1 MVNIKPLYTLIA
13 TVGLTVVLLL
23 LLVSTWF
30 GHSAQ
35 PLEVST
41 TQNSNLLPLTGDTA
55 RLSGNNPLET
65 VTAYSQAIYPAAQ
78 DKDRPGA
85 VVLVRDD
92 DQASAMTTTRL
103 QHFPVNAPM
112 LFVTGGGKTLP
123 KETEEELKRLEP
135 EGVLLDHNVQVYI
148 VGNIDK
154 SVEDD
159 VKKLGFKTR
168 GIYASNP
175 LELSEK
181 INEYLAI
188 LESNHQEMVMIAPID
203 NLDYALPASNWNA
216 HNGNAF
222 AFVTRDGVP
231 EETKR
236 ILNKTWPNY
245 AYIYVF
251 APPSVVGDDVMNE
264 LSKYGHVQRIPGN
277 TPQEMAVKWA
287 GLKDA
292 GVETAWWF
300 GFQQRSIGWG
310 IAEPGHNL
318 ILANPSDWRNVVPSG
333 VLSHM
338 GKHGFLLLTENDG
351 SLPQASKKYLQTL
364 KPTETYPNQQVFNYA
379 WILGQN
385 IKPEAAN
392 ELTELLKVQ
401 K

>member
-1 MVNIKPLYTLIA
+1 MVNIKPLYTLIT
-13 TVGLTVVLLL
+13 TVSLTLILLL
-23 LLVSTWF
+23 ILISTWA
-30 GHSAQ
+30 GHPAH
-35 PLEVST
+35 PLNVSSN
-41 TQNSNLLPLTGDTA
+41 QNSDLLQLTGTTA
-55 RLSGNNPLET
+55 RLSGNNYLET
-65 VTAYSQAIYPAAQ
+65 STAYSQAIYPAAQ

-85 VVLVRDD
+85 VILVRDD

-112 LFVTGGGKTLP
+112 LYVTNGGKTLP
-123 KETEEELKRLEP
+123 EETKKELKRLEP

-154 SVEDD
+154 RVEED
-159 VKKLGFKTR
+159 VKKLGFNTR

-175 LELSEK
+175 IELSEK
-181 INEYLAI
+181 INEYLAV
-188 LESNHQEMVMIAPID
+188 LESNHQEVVLIAPID

-216 HNGNAF
+216 HNGNGF
-222 AFVTRDGVP
+222 AFVTKEGVP

-236 ILNKTWPNY
+236 ILGQSGPNRP
-245 AYIYVF
+245 YIYVF
-251 APPSVVGDDVMNE
+251 APPSVVGDETMAE

-277 TPQEMAVKWA
+277 TSQEMAVKWA
-287 GLKDA
+287 GYKDA
-292 GVETAWWF
+292 GVETEWWF
-300 GFQQRSIGWG
+300 AFQQRSIGWG

-338 GKHGFLLLTENDG
+338 GKHGFLILTESDG
-351 SLPQASKKYLQTL
+351 SIFPTTSQYLQTI

-379 WILGQN
+379 WILGN
-385 IKPEAAN
+385 NVKPEAVN